1 MAFLFILLFILT
13 LNAGNHM
20 LIPHLLLHNILSAE
34 VEQSCHCPV
43 LHFLCPLSSSH
54 KEFKNKK
61 MHRNGCLT
69 QNQKALHCYVRL
81 LSILRFKR
89 CLYLLKINLLQ
100 WAHNKLTQIQV
111 WWSHHVIYKSKFC
124 TPAFWPSPCYQ
135 CVWMIH
141 KDSYSVQSNPI
152 PSWISTWWHWKEKT
166 LLVRTKPLT
175 EQGKWPQPL
184 GVRAERQDK
193 HILWKRATQ

>member
-124 TPAFWPSPCYQ
+124 TPAFWPSPCSCWNQ
-135 CVWMIH
+135 KWSHLDKKVVCMDDPQRLIF
-141 KDSYSVQSNPI
+141 SSIQSN
-152 PSWISTWWHWKEKT
+152 SLMNKHLVT
-166 LLVRTKPLT
+166 LERKNSFGQDETSDRT
-175 EQGKWPQPL
+175 
-184 GVRAERQDK
+184 RQM
-193 HILWKRATQ
+193 TPTFGG

>member
-124 TPAFWPSPCYQ
+124 TPAFWPSPGYQ

>member
-1 MAFLFILLFILT
+1 MAFLFILFFILT

-69 QNQKALHCYVRL
+69 QNQKTLHCYVRL
-81 LSILRFKR
+81 LSILRVKR
-89 CLYLLKINLLQ
+89 CLYLLKVHLLQ
-100 WAHNKLTQIQV
+100 WAHNQLTQIQV

-124 TPAFWPSPCYQ
+124 TPAFWPSPCSCWNQ
-135 CVWMIH
+135 KWSHLDKKVI
-141 KDSYSVQSNPI
+141 SVYGWSTKTHIQFNSIQSN
-152 PSWISTWWHWKEKT
+152 SLMNKHLVT
-166 LLVRTKPLT
+166 LERKNSFGQDETSDRT
-175 EQGKWPQPL
+175 
-184 GVRAERQDK
+184 RQM
-193 HILWKRATQ
+193 TPTFGG